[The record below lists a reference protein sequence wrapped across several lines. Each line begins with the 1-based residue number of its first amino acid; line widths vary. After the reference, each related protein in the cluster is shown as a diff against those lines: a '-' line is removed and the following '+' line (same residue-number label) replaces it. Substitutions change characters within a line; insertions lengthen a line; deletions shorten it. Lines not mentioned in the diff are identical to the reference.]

1 MGLENNNISVLFNW
15 NNEVLAI
22 TIVTLVVIWG
32 FGFYLETK
40 IWPLG
45 ILWLKYLLRIIF
57 LATIIIGLGYMP
69 IRLKVN
75 DENIMVSR
83 LFGSLKIPMGEVI
96 EARIISK
103 SDIEN
108 SIRRFGS
115 GGLFGYLGLFKSD
128 SLGNYTMY
136 ATDLSNLIFIRTNN
150 KKYVFSCSCHKEV
163 VEYVNIRLKQNCNV
177 K

>member
-22 TIVTLVVIWG
+22 TIVTLVVILG

-103 SDIEN
+103 SD
-108 SIRRFGS
+108 
-115 GGLFGYLGLFKSD
+115 
-128 SLGNYTMY
+128 
-136 ATDLSNLIFIRTNN
+136 
-150 KKYVFSCSCHKEV
+150 
-163 VEYVNIRLKQNCNV
+163 Q
-177 K
+177 